1 MINHGIQR
9 SVMRPQDIE
18 VTSDSVFLA
27 TDITPYS
34 QEIEG
39 RAIEGYEYNYIQ
51 YSKDEYI
58 IKLHQDVID
67 TQMALCDLYESLE
80 GDLDE

>member
-1 MINHGIQR
+1 MTNHGIQY
-9 SVMRPQDIE
+9 STARPQDIE
-18 VTSDSVFLA
+18 VTADAVFLA

-34 QEIEG
+34 KEIEG
-39 RAIEGYEYNYIQ
+39 HTVEGYQYNLIQ

-67 TQMALCDLYESLE
+67 TQMALCDLYEAME
-80 GDLDE
+80 V